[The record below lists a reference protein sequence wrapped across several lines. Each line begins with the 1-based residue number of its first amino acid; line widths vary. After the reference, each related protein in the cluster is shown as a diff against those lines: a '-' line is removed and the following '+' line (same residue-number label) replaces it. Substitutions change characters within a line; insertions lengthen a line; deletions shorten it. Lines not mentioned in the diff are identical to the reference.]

1 VYKID
6 DEVVLLHI
14 TGSGYGV
21 VTGIRDNEIEVAMG
35 TFSPSWFP
43 EKLIRRATKEDRIY
57 YKEGFSKYL
66 ESLNYD

>member
-1 VYKID
+1 MYKID

-21 VTGIRDNEIEVAMG
+21 VTNVKEEEIEVAMG
-35 TFSPSWFP
+35 TFSPDWFP
-43 EKLIRRATKEDRIY
+43 KKLVRRANKQDRTY
-57 YKEGFSKYL
+57 YKEGFSKFL